1 MKDLTILKLKII
13 KIRERLGTVPD
24 LRAEIEMTIIWIGC
38 LTRNQKEMQ
47 FMQVVKS
54 KQGL

>member
-1 MKDLTILKLKII
+1 MEGLTILKLKII

-24 LRAEIEMTIIWIGC
+24 LRAEIEMTIIGIGC
-38 LTRNQKEMQ
+38 STRNQKEMQ

-54 KQGL
+54 KRGL